1 MATTLLIAFMLQG
14 AALGLSAA
22 ASPGPLQTYLISET
36 LRGGWQRGARVS
48 LAPLV
53 SDPPIVLAILL
64 LLNQLPAWL
73 LRGVNLLGGVYVLY
87 LAWGLWRDWRAG
99 AGDGL
104 PNLEANPGSFKKAVL
119 MNVLS
124 PGPYTFW
131 SLLAGPILLEAL
143 RGSSLYGA
151 GFLGGFYGVFI
162 GGMLVLA
169 AVFHQARRFGTRAV
183 RGLMLASLLVLVAFG
198 TLLLG
203 RGVLGI

>member
-1 MATTLLIAFMLQG
+1 MALSILITFILQG

-36 LRGGWQRGARVS
+36 LRGGWRRGALVS
-48 LAPLV
+48 LAPLA

-73 LRGVNLLGGVYVLY
+73 LRGINLAGGVYVWY
-87 LAWGLWRDWRAG
+87 LAWGLWRDWRAETG
-99 AGDGL
+99 KGL
-104 PNLEANPGSFKKAVL
+104 PDLDANPGSFKKAVL

-143 RGSSLYGA
+143 QAHSLYGA
-151 GFLGGFYGVFI
+151 GFVGGFYGVFI
-162 GGMLVLA
+162 GGMLGLA
-169 AVFHQARRFGTRAV
+169 AVFHQARRFGTAAIRALLLV
-183 RGLMLASLLVLVAFG
+183 SLLVLVVFG
-198 TLLLG
+198 GILLL
-203 RGVLGI
+203 RGLFWG